1 MELNDRRDSGKME
14 GESERTKKR
23 KFQENRAST
32 LCLEKKRSI
41 TFFPTF
47 DFRLID
53 SRNRSVLIIVTSVLY
68 EKKKSGMTGT
78 IGTRTSLAI
87 IGAGIFKRIQL

>member
-1 MELNDRRDSGKME
+1 M
-14 GESERTKKR
+14 
-23 KFQENRAST
+23 QEAEYNIFPHIWF
-32 LCLEKKRSI
+32 SI
-41 TFFPTF
+41 
-47 DFRLID
+47 DFD